1 MSARERVHSFLGRA
15 VAGVRQD
22 AQHAVETENSLL
34 HGVRFLLEIPTVL
47 GHGLRALCYLLAA
60 IVLEA
65 IRTGEGRVFDDEDRV
80 KFQLSWLGPA
90 WTHERQ
96 SKWEIRLG
104 AVFCVVVGFVFYE
117 TLAYFALNRIERSL
131 LWATAGTLVI
141 EPAYVRLYLSRVGDT
156 LPSESELSEVDAWPI
171 LGGE

>member
-1 MSARERVHSFLGRA
+1 MSARERVHGFLRRT

-22 AQHAVETENSLL
+22 AQNAVETEDRLL
-34 HGVRFLLEIPTVL
+34 HGVRFLAEIPTVL

-60 IVLEA
+60 SVLECV
-65 IRTGEGRVFDDEDRV
+65 RTGERRVFSDEDRV
-80 KFQLSWLGPA
+80 EFQLSWLGPA
-90 WTHERQ
+90 WKHDRQ

-117 TLAYFALNRIERSL
+117 TLAYFALNRIERGL
-131 LWATAGTLVI
+131 LWATSGTLVV

-156 LPSESELSEVDAWPI
+156 LPSESELSEVAAWPI
-171 LGGE
+171 LEW